1 MIEVAIIGINHYD
14 PLGREK
20 VCRILCNDL
29 IDFAPD
35 SVAVEWKQEIADK
48 VFHQREELKKELSQ
62 QYPFI
67 ETKDIELLSNAMAF
81 EADAHI
87 GIYPHLPIIWLDE
100 ERNEKANDEN
110 VINFYIYRKE
120 KYDSI
125 IHRGINNI
133 TDISNFI
140 CNNSSLSMPN
150 ERDLMFYNKLKK
162 EIDKNGYSRIICIV
176 GASHA
181 NNKKIS
187 RF

>member
-100 ERNEKANDEN
+100 ERKEKTNDEN
-110 VINFYIYRKE
+110 VIKFYIYRKE

-162 EIDKNGYSRIICIV
+162 K
-176 GASHA
+176 
-181 NNKKIS
+181 
-187 RF
+187 